1 MDVRNLQTSS
11 SSKRHR
17 RKFLGVAALRFA
29 LPAAILTIAVA
40 ATARAEN
47 ADTGTVSEK
56 EVQSKIAYCEVCHGV
71 SAQGFHGYYPIPRL
85 AGQPTEYLKNQLQA
99 FVERR
104 RTSNI
109 MFNVGH
115 VLSPAMIT
123 ALTTD
128 FSELNPKPL
137 GGAPTENVDEGK
149 KIFENGVSD
158 TNIPPCAS
166 CHGPEAKG
174 NGPFPR
180 LAGQVYD
187 YVVNK
192 LTNWEKERGQ
202 NPASP
207 DTSAMMQPIAHSLT
221 QPQIKAVA
229 AYVSTL
235 E

>member
-1 MDVRNLQTSS
+1 MDLRTNQASS
-11 SSKRHR
+11 SQGRFR
-17 RKFLGVAALRFA
+17 RKPLGVAGLRLTA
-29 LPAAILTIAVA
+29 QAATLTIAFMTVA
-40 ATARAEN
+40 HAE
-47 ADTGTVSEK
+47 DTSAGTVSDK
-56 EVQSKIAYCEVCHGV
+56 EVQSKLAYCEVCHGV

-115 VLSPAMIT
+115 VLSPAMIN

-137 GGAPTENVDEGK
+137 GGAPTENVAEGK
-149 KIFENGVSD
+149 QIFENGITDANV
-158 TNIPPCAS
+158 PPCAS

-207 DTSAMMQPIAHSLT
+207 DTSAIMQPIAHSLT
-221 QPQIKAVA
+221 PPQIKAVA

>member
-1 MDVRNLQTSS
+1 MDIRTIQNSSAKRRYQRKTLSVDGLRVALQ
-11 SSKRHR
+11 
-17 RKFLGVAALRFA
+17 V
-29 LPAAILTIAVA
+29 AILTIGLISLAH
-40 ATARAEN
+40 AE
-47 ADTGTVSEK
+47 DTSTDNVPEK
-56 EVQSKIAYCEVCHGV
+56 EVQAKLAYCEVCHGV

-115 VLSPAMIT
+115 VLSPDMIN

-137 GGAPTENVDEGK
+137 GGAPTENAAEGK
-149 KIFENGVSD
+149 QIFENGISD
-158 TNIPPCAS
+158 ANVPPCAS

-180 LAGQVYD
+180 LAGQLYD

-192 LTNWEKERGQ
+192 LTNWDKERGQ
-202 NPASP
+202 NPVSP

-229 AYVSTL
+229 AYVSTV

>member
-1 MDVRNLQTSS
+1 MDVRTMHVSS
-11 SSKRHR
+11 SAEGYR
-17 RKFLGVAALRFA
+17 RRPLEVVDLR
-29 LPAAILTIAVA
+29 LMSRVAILTIAFI
-40 ATARAEN
+40 TLARAEGAN
-47 ADTGTVSEK
+47 TGTVSEK
-56 EVQSKIAYCEVCHGV
+56 EVQAKLAYCEVCHGV

-99 FVERR
+99 FVERGR
-104 RTSNI
+104 ISNI

-137 GGAPTENVDEGK
+137 GGAPTENIAEGK
-149 KIFENGVSD
+149 VIFQNGITDINV
-158 TNIPPCAS
+158 PPCAS

-180 LAGQVYD
+180 LAGQLYD

-202 NPASP
+202 NPASL
-207 DTSAMMQPIAHSLT
+207 DTSAIMQPIAHSLT

-229 AYVSTL
+229 AYVSSL

>member
-1 MDVRNLQTSS
+1 MNFRPT
-11 SSKRHR
+11 R
-17 RKFLGVAALRFA
+17 RKRRWAFI
-29 LPAAILTIAVA
+29 PAAGAGLLLPTAVLTLFLASPA
-40 ATARAEN
+40 AAQGNVSKAE
-47 ADTGTVSEK
+47 ADAK
-56 EVQSKIAYCEVCHGV
+56 LRYCEVCHGV

-115 VLSPAMIT
+115 VLSPAMID

-128 FSELNPKPL
+128 FNQLDPKPL
-137 GGAPTENVDEGK
+137 GGAPKGNIDEGK
-149 KIFENGVSD
+149 KIFEEGVPQA
-158 TNIPPCAS
+158 NVPACAS
-166 CHGPEAKG
+166 CHGPAAKG

-180 LAGQVYD
+180 LAGQLYD
-187 YVVNK
+187 YVTNK

-202 NPASP
+202 NPAQP
-207 DTSAMMQPIAHSLT
+207 DVSAVMQPIAHSLT

-229 AYVSTL
+229 AYVSYL